1 MESRVRAEW
10 DTLQDVVIHR
20 PGIEMFFGLIEPF
33 AFLYERAFNMDLA
46 IHEHNDLRHALETTG
61 AKVHQLRSMAI
72 RHAKE
77 DPEIVRRLKGYAK
90 RIVTFEG
97 PPSEVKR
104 ARREFENDLPDLGIR
119 TLFNILVLRPSISL
133 DRKKGVRVIFPR
145 VSLDVPLANLFF
157 MRDQQVASDRGLIVG
172 RMSKPQ
178 RRMEPT
184 LTATVLEMAGAKIV
198 HRVESPGTFEGGD
211 FIPAGRFAL
220 IGIGDRTNLN
230 GATQVLK
237 HGVGFEE
244 IALVHQPSHPLLP
257 SDEPDPMIDMHL
269 DTYLNFPG
277 NRVSVGCLPLLKAA
291 KVEIYRR
298 STRGRYS
305 RLSKSPLNLY
315 EYLTGKGFRI
325 VPITTLEQMCYASNF
340 LCVRDHNILAIEV
353 EKVAQKVMRNLELK
367 AKSDPYRYSALLNE
381 ARQDLARLKRSDQFF
396 PHKREFQE
404 LSIEV
409 TSLQLQE
416 ITGGYGGIRCM
427 TCVLNRK
434 PLSQGSER

>member
-1 MESRVRAEW
+1 MESKVRAEW

-33 AFLYERAFNMDLA
+33 SFLYERSFNMDLA
-46 IHEHNDLRHALETTG
+46 IHEHNELWHALETTG
-61 AKVHQLRSMAI
+61 ARVHRLRSLAI
-72 RHAKE
+72 HLARE
-77 DPEIVRRLKGYAK
+77 DPEIIRRLRNYAK
-90 RIVTFEG
+90 KIVAFEG
-97 PPSEVKR
+97 APSEARR
-104 ARREFENDLPDLGIR
+104 ARREFEKNLSDLGVQ

-184 LTATVLEMAGAKIV
+184 LTGTILEMAGAKIV
-198 HRVESPGTFEGGD
+198 HHVHSQGTFEGGD
-211 FIPAGRFAL
+211 FIPAGRFAM
-220 IGIGDRTNLN
+220 IGVGDRTNLN
-230 GATQVLK
+230 GATQILQ

-244 IALVHQPSHPLLP
+244 VALVHQPGHPLLP
-257 SDEPDPMIDMHL
+257 SNKPDPMIDMHL

-277 NRVSVGCLPLLKAA
+277 KRVAVGCLPLLKAA
-291 KVEIYRR
+291 KLEVYQR
-298 STRGRYS
+298 SASGRYK
-305 RLSKSPLNLY
+305 RLSRSPTLH
-315 EYLTGKGFRI
+315 EYLASKGFTI

-340 LCVRDHNILAIEV
+340 LCVKDHSILAIEV
-353 EKVAQKVMRNLELK
+353 EKVVKKVMRNLEAK
-367 AKSDPYRYSALLNE
+367 ANADPHRYGPLLHE

-434 PLSQGSER
+434 PSN